1 MKMSYVAPVL
11 MTEKVVLGVFGNYNN
26 PTGSAL
32 FQSLRDFF
40 RRLWFGRRRRF

>member
-1 MKMSYVAPVL
+1 MKMTYEAPVL

-26 PTGSAL
+26 PAGSAF

-40 RRLWFGRRRRF
+40 RRLWSGRRRRY